1 MSNLLATTKISV
13 SKSNSVI
20 SFTTTGNENWKVWD
34 RFLTIEGKPAYHIG
48 NVCDTCQFFFE
59 RLEGANRSVS
69 PAEISETLEKGLQ
82 SLNSLLLD
90 KITLILPVGE
100 YVALLLQ
107 VTPQKVSLGADS
119 DYFANEQTK
128 LWGIDGFWG
137 LPHSPKV
144 EYYRTLTKKFDD
156 YKQLFEF
163 IVPMYPAGW
172 LGVDAVRE
180 YESQISEGRKP
191 TALALSVLDVK
202 QPATWEDEDDDIEIK
217 EHWGL
222 AHYLLDGHHKVYAA
236 SNVGKPITI
245 LSFLAVK
252 QSIARE
258 EEIVKLLECL

>member
-13 SKSNSVI
+13 DKSNSI
-20 SFTTTGNENWKVWD
+20 IAFTTTGNENWKVWD

-59 RLEGANRSVS
+59 RLEGANKSIS
-69 PAEISETLEKGLQ
+69 PAEVSETLGNGLQ
-82 SLNSLLLD
+82 SLDSSLLD
-90 KITLILPVGE
+90 KIKLILPVGE
-100 YVALLLQ
+100 YAAMLLSI
-107 VTPQKVSLGADS
+107 TPHKVSLGSDS
-119 DYFANEQTK
+119 DYFVNEQTK

-163 IVPMYPAGW
+163 VVPMYPSGW

-180 YESQISEGRKP
+180 YESQISEGLKP
-191 TALALSVLDVK
+191 TALALSVLDIK
-202 QPATWEDEDDDIEIK
+202 QPASWEDADDEVEIK
-217 EHWGL
+217 EHWCL
-222 AHYLLDGHHKVYAA
+222 THYLLDGHHKVYAT
-236 SNVGKPITI
+236 SNLEKPITM

-252 QSIARE
+252 QSIATE
-258 EEIVKLLECL
+258 VNIATLLDIL

>member
-13 SKSNSVI
+13 SNSDSII

-34 RFLTIEGKPAYHIG
+34 RFLTVEGKPAYHIG

-59 RLEGANRSVS
+59 RLEGANRSIS
-69 PAEISETLEKGLQ
+69 PAEISETFENGLQ
-82 SLNSLLLD
+82 SLDSSLLD
-90 KITLILPVGE
+90 KIQLILPTGE
-100 YVALLLQ
+100 YAVMLLDVA
-107 VTPQKVSLGADS
+107 PQKVLLGSDN
-119 DYFANEQTK
+119 DYFTNEQVK

-163 IVPMYPAGW
+163 IVPMYPTGW

-180 YESQISEGRKP
+180 YESQISEGHQP

-202 QPATWEDEDDDIEIK
+202 QPATWEDEIDEIETN

-222 AHYLLDGHHKVYAA
+222 THYLLDGHHKVCAA
-236 SNVGKPITI
+236 SNVGKPITM

-258 EEIVKLLECL
+258 EDIVKLLDIL